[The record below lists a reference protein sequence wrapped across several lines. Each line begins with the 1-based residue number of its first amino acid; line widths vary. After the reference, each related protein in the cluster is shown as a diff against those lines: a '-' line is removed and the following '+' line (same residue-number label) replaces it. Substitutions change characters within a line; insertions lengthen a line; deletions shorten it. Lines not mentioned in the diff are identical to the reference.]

1 MFSRVLVLS
10 WLCWKASGAG
20 TREIGLPEHP
30 GLGHLFLPSPWPLP
44 QGTGV
49 WRGA

>member
-10 WLCWKASGAG
+10 QLRWEASGAG
-20 TREIGLPEHP
+20 TREHP